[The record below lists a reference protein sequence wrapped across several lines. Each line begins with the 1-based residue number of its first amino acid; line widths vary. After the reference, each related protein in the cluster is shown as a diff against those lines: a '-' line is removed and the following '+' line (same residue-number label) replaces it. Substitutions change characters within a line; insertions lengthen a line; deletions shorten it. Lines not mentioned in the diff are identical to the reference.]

1 MFTIKKFTH
10 KEKELVA
17 VAASIASGC
26 LPCTTQHIKLARET
40 GASEREVLR
49 SIYIA
54 SDVRDNV
61 TEIMIEAA
69 QGNPVNEYPTRT
81 QSDAMKGP
89 IDDLVS
95 IGAALACN
103 SVAGLE
109 YYLTRARAAGA
120 STRQIQTVAGIARAI
135 RKEAEEEADAI
146 IGNLFEPTQV
156 ETDDQPRGYYQQA
169 VSGFS
174 KQTNEDVKTVTE
186 EQQESDPPPC
196 DCR

>member
-1 MFTIKKFTH
+1 MFTIKRLTQ

-54 SDVRDNV
+54 SDVRDYA
-61 TEIMIEAA
+61 TEIMAEAA

-81 QSDAMKGP
+81 QSSPMEGP
-89 IDDLVS
+89 IYDLVS
-95 IGAALACN
+95 MGAALACN

-109 YYLTRARAAGA
+109 YYLTKARIAGA
-120 STRQIQTVAGIARAI
+120 STRQIQTVAGIASAI

-146 IGNLFEPTQV
+146 IRLLIEPTQV
-156 ETDDQPRGYYQQA
+156 ETDDQPGGPYQQ
-169 VSGFS
+169 VDSGLS
-174 KQTNEDVKTVTE
+174 KHTNEDVAAITE
-186 EQQESDPPPC
+186 EQQVSDLPPC
-196 DCR
+196 GCS

>member
-1 MFTIKKFTH
+1 MFTMKELTQ

-26 LPCTTQHIKLARET
+26 LPCTTQHIKTARET

-54 SDVRDNV
+54 SDVRDNA
-61 TEIMIEAA
+61 TEILTEAA
-69 QGNPVNEYPTRT
+69 QGNPVNVYPTRM
-81 QSDAMKGP
+81 QSNAMDQP
-89 IDDLVS
+89 IDDLIS
-95 IGAALACN
+95 MGAAMASN
-103 SVAGLE
+103 SIAGLE
-109 YYLTRARAAGA
+109 FYLTKARAAGA
-120 STRQIQTVAGIARAI
+120 STLQIQSVVGIARAI

-146 IGNLFEPTQV
+146 IKYQIEPIPV
-156 ETDDQPRGYYQQA
+156 EADDQPEGYYQQA

-174 KQTNEDVKTVTE
+174 KQINEDLTAITK

-196 DCR
+196 GCS